1 MYRLFLIPLLL
12 VLGCSD
18 MAEPALGGLMPMAT
32 TTMERLRD
40 EIVGNR
46 SALIAEDVVVE
57 GYVISSDEDDNF
69 YRTLVVDDGTAAVEV
84 MMGLT
89 PLHATYPMGL
99 RVALCLRDCYAA
111 YSYGVLQIG
120 RRAEEYESYAVE
132 YLGSREAADRVVR
145 RGTEVVDIRAM
156 RRAIKELS
164 DADLGRF
171 VEIGG
176 LHLVASSSVDTHAG
190 EQLED
195 ALWGGYA
202 MFKDEH
208 GDSVAVY
215 TRSYAR
221 YAERYI
227 PSGEVTLRGLV
238 QWGRYNGGK
247 ECYQLKMRYETD
259 CTPY

>member
-1 MYRLFLIPLLL
+1 MYRLFLIPLLW

-18 MAEPALGGLMPMAT
+18 MAEPALGGSLPIAT
-32 TTMERLRD
+32 TTMEHLRND
-40 EIVGNR
+40 IVGNR
-46 SALIAEDVVVE
+46 SALIGEDVIVE

-69 YRTLVVDDGTAAVEV
+69 YRTMVVDDGTAAVEV

-89 PLHATYPMGL
+89 PLHTAYPVGL

-111 YSYGVLQIG
+111 YSYGVLQVG
-120 RRAEEYESYAVE
+120 RRAEEYENYAVE
-132 YLGSREAADRVVR
+132 YLGSREAVDRVVR
-145 RGTEVVDIRAM
+145 RGAEVGNIRAM
-156 RRAIKELS
+156 RRKITELS

-171 VEIGG
+171 VEIEG

-190 EQLED
+190 EPLED

-202 MFKDEH
+202 MFKDES
-208 GDSVAVY
+208 GDSIAVY

-221 YAERYI
+221 YAENYI

-238 QWGRYNGGK
+238 QWGRYNGGR
-247 ECYQLKMRYETD
+247 ECYQLKMRYERD
-259 CTPY
+259 CTTN